1 MREVIR
7 VSKTVNDIMKDVC
20 QLSLQDELER
30 ITKLNMNSIMYRSL
44 STEQI
49 NELAIKIELLPLEY
63 RNILF
68 FRYCFN
74 NTSFE
79 TEKIL
84 ETENSISKLRYVQK
98 MLSSFMGLK
107 DSWIDDRSME
117 KACQIALKENMRDY
131 DNTLIT
137 YKPKYSKN
145 VRRKLKDIKIK
156 QSPNSIIML
165 VAKRVAIFILV
176 CILSFSTV
184 LAVNAEAR
192 EKVFKWIVGVFPKFS
207 IFIPQDIDEDG
218 SSIELTSIKINYIPK
233 GFELADIHK
242 GHNMLI
248 YNYLAD
254 NNQKLTIKFFNS
266 FGEGKSYYDTEDIEI
281 DEVII
286 KKSQAYIWQTD
297 QITYLIWYQDGIE
310 CHISGTLNQDEI
322 FKIAEK
328 ISK

>member
-1 MREVIR
+1 MRGVIR
-7 VSKTVNDIMKDVC
+7 VSKIVNDIMKDVC

-30 ITKLNMNSIMYRSL
+30 ITKLNMNSIMYQTL
-44 STEQI
+44 PDEQVDQ
-49 NELAIKIELLPLEY
+49 LAMKIGLLPLEY

-74 NTSFE
+74 RPPTE

-84 ETENSISKLRYVQK
+84 EIENSISKLYYVQK

-107 DSWIDDRSME
+107 NSWIDDKSME
-117 KACQIALKENMRDY
+117 RASQIALKENMNDY
-131 DNTLIT
+131 DNVEVAH
-137 YKPKYSKN
+137 KPNYSKN
-145 VRRKLKDIKIK
+145 LRRKLKDIKIK
-156 QSPNSIIML
+156 QNPNSITML
-165 VAKRVAIFILV
+165 IIKKVAVFILV
-176 CILSFSTV
+176 CILSFSAV
-184 LAVNAEAR
+184 LAVNAETR
-192 EKVFKWIVGVFPKFS
+192 GKVFNWIIEVFPKFS
-207 IFIPQDIDEDG
+207 IFISQNIDEDNN
-218 SSIELTSIKINYIPK
+218 SVELTSFKINYIPI
-233 GFELADIHK
+233 GFELIDIQE

-248 YNYLAD
+248 YDYLTE

-286 KKSQAYIWQTD
+286 KKSQAYTWQTD
-297 QITYLIWYQDGIE
+297 QITYLIWYQDGVE

-322 FKIAEK
+322 FKVAEK